1 MRLHFKAEH
10 YLCEEPECLEGEFFA
25 VFRSDIDLKAHSATV
40 HSRGMSKAEVR
51 QARTLEIEFSYGP
64 RGRGGGGG
72 GGGNGAGNDRGH
84 RRGGHHHH
92 NNNRDSQREFESRE
106 IAEQQ
111 IFQQPPIKIDAKS
124 EEQFPSLAGPAT
136 ATGSSQVQLS
146 NSIRHVV
153 YGQGGL
159 AKTRE
164 NYPTLGGEK
173 AQSNPQ
179 QGKEQQQHG
188 KSYKQ
193 PSASSLFKATKQAPS
208 TKQQSATTRSQPK
221 MSDFPTLP
229 QNGSTKLFS
238 ASLTAP
244 PPPPAVSRSLSNS
257 SSSTSHSVKVPSKVS
272 DFPALA
278 KSSSKSNASKIERLM
293 EDMIIPSN
301 SNASLVSSK
310 HRNLVNDYV
319 SVASQV
325 TKVQL
330 VKQKDDLNLENS
342 YKAVPKLNSS
352 NNFPS
357 LGSGSS
363 SNDQSSSNLPQWL
376 SVKPTS
382 SNNQKKIVTE
392 KVNPKVPPP
401 FKPPIANGIKKIN
414 NEQKKPK
421 EKPKPIVNK
430 ENNAK
435 GPPLP
440 PGFKKS
446 DIGTYSK
453 YTSLP
458 DASKRNQALLEEC
471 EKILVTNEKM
481 QEFKQLSQKFR
492 SGDYFARSY
501 YESCKGVLGEK
512 FNIIFPELIA
522 LLPDIEKQQVDY
534 LNF

>member
-10 YLCEEPECLEGEFFA
+10 YLCEEQECLEEEFFA
-25 VFRSDIDLKAHSATV
+25 VFRSEIDLKAHRATV

-72 GGGNGAGNDRGH
+72 GGGGGGNDRH
-84 RRGGHHHH
+84 QQRRGHY
-92 NNNRDSQREFESRE
+92 NRDSQREFESRE

-111 IFQQPPIKIDAKS
+111 IIQQPPVKIDSKS

-136 ATGSSQVQLS
+136 STGSSQVQLS

-173 AQSNPQ
+173 AQPISS
-179 QGKEQQQHG
+179 GKEQQQ

-193 PSASSLFKATKQAPS
+193 QSASSLFKATKQAP
-208 TKQQSATTRSQPK
+208 TRPQSASSSSSRSQPK

-229 QNGSTKLFS
+229 QNSSSSKLFS

-244 PPPPAVSRSLSNS
+244 PMVSRTLSTS
-257 SSSTSHSVKVPSKVS
+257 SSSTVAKVPSKVS
-272 DFPALA
+272 DFPAL
-278 KSSSKSNASKIERLM
+278 SQNSSKSKASKNERLM
-293 EDMIIPSN
+293 EDMIVPSN
-301 SNASLVSSK
+301 SNVNLVSSK

-330 VKQKDDLNLENS
+330 VKQKEDFNLENS
-342 YKAVPKLNSS
+342 YQAVPKLSSS

-376 SVKPTS
+376 TVKPTS
-382 SNNQKKIVTE
+382 SNNQKKITTD
-392 KVNPKVPPP
+392 KVNPKVPLP
-401 FKPPIANGIKKIN
+401 FKPPTTNGMKKLN

-421 EKPKPIVNK
+421 EKPPKPISNK
-430 ENNAK
+430 ENNVK
-435 GPPLP
+435 VPPLP

-446 DIGTYSK
+446 DITAYSK

-471 EKILVTNEKM
+471 EKILQTNEKM
-481 QEFKQLSQKFR
+481 QEFKLLSQMFR
-492 SGDYFARSY
+492 NGDYFARSY

-512 FNIIFPELIA
+512 FNTIFPELIA
-522 LLPDIEKQQVDY
+522 LLPDIEKQQVG
-534 LNF
+534 LF